1 MTAHYGPGT
10 ARQNYIYHSPNAE
23 TQRSWY
29 RALNLR
35 YVRAYRPRL
44 GSPTTPLTAPLT
56 DINVPGDGNCL
67 FNALSL
73 AITGSTEQ
81 QGSIRAAI
89 INHMNTIE
97 NRLVGH
103 WIPSP
108 PYFSVKEYIEDQRMD
123 HDGIWGIDVETITM
137 ANLLNMTIYSYDV
150 SQRVWVRYQPH
161 NDTDVNTPGIYL
173 RYVNSNH
180 YRVVKSML

>member
-1 MTAHYGPGT
+1 MDREART
-10 ARQNYIYHSPNAE
+10 ARQNYIYHPPNAE

-29 RALNLR
+29 
-35 YVRAYRPRL
+35 VKAYRPRL

-73 AITGSTEQ
+73 AITGSTDQ

-97 NRLVGH
+97 NRL
-103 WIPSP
+103 
-108 PYFSVKEYIEDQRMD
+108 
-123 HDGIWGIDVETITM
+123 
-137 ANLLNMTIYSYDV
+137 
-150 SQRVWVRYQPH
+150 
-161 NDTDVNTPGIYL
+161 DT
-173 RYVNSNH
+173 
-180 YRVVKSML
+180 